1 MTYHLISHH
10 LCPYVQRAVI
20 VLEEKGIRH
29 ARTYID
35 LSARPAWFPEVSP
48 LGKVPVLQT
57 RGRAIFESQVI
68 AEYLDEVTDGS
79 LHPGDPLERA
89 RHRSWIAFASET
101 LNATGGFYSAS
112 SKMFDEKYAN
122 LSGMFARV
130 EAELRGP
137 YFAGNQFHMV
147 DAAWAPVFRYL
158 NVFDQIEGLNLLINK
173 PKCREWRGILAE
185 RVTVRQA
192 VPEGYEER
200 LAEFLCKRSSELG
213 RRARLTPG
221 LRP

>member
-35 LSARPAWFPEVSP
+35 LSAKPAWFPEVSP

-57 RGRAIFESQVI
+57 QGRALFESQVI

-112 SKMFDEKYAN
+112 SGMFDEKHAK

-158 NVFDQIEGLNLLINK
+158 NVFDQIEDLNLLRNQ
-173 PKCREWRGILAE
+173 PKCREWRDILAE

-200 LAEFLCKRSSELG
+200 LAEFLCNRSSELG
-213 RRARLTPG
+213 RRARSTPG